1 MQENKIDLDSVALRV
16 MLRQFAPHLSGV
28 FESAAQQ
35 SGEPK
40 YNFQLLIG
48 YDHKGDLENQNNV
61 KMVMKSRVT
70 NLQAVIKN
78 DTSATDKDNA
88 DLLKQIFP
96 IASQLLCSQAADW
109 NIDPFNILM
118 HLRVKEVEGKKD
130 TMELKL
136 MEKNQ
141 RSVPGFIRREK
152 ILD

>member
-1 MQENKIDLDSVALRV
+1 MEEKKIDLDSVALRV

-48 YDHKGDLENQNNV
+48 YDHKGDLENLNNV
-61 KMVMKSRVT
+61 RMVMKSSVT
-70 NLQAVIKN
+70 KLQAVIKN
-78 DTSATDKDNA
+78 DNSSTDKDNA

-96 IASQLLCSQAADW
+96 IASQLLCSQASDW
-109 NIDPFNILM
+109 NIDPFNLLM
-118 HLRVKEVEGKKD
+118 HLRVVQVEGKKD

-141 RSVPGFIRREK
+141 PKIPGFVRRQK
-152 ILD
+152 IMD